1 MRWHPLTIRWYLSIY
16 LVSPAAYRQMAS
28 KSKKFIILPHVN
40 TLKKYINHTEP
51 TSGFN
56 PNEIE
61 QFVLDSKLASQE
73 EFEKICL

>member
-1 MRWHPLTIRWYLSIY
+1 MSIY